1 MKLMDRI
8 RGLDQLQI
16 TILTVL
22 VNAVISIVILAFYIY
37 QGLTSDYFGYSDD
50 YFEGAPASYGN
61 LVFDILA
68 AVFMA
73 VVIFLI
79 ALAITKRQS
88 RFLLAAVIFI
98 LTSIFLLQASYSF
111 LSSVVICSFGYYYL
125 KKEERDP
132 NYQQSKRYLLKTAF
146 SVYILDIIFYTIP
159 LGGYLFDT
167 IQSTVTPDLSG
178 YEIDGEVPDWV
189 LWGTEPANAGINV
202 LGLALFVIP
211 FILLLIATVFMHR
224 AMKGQGN
231 ISSKLG
237 ATMFLLYPLTLT
249 ISLGELYS
257 FILAMSLPEVLL
269 SIYILFRRESRTGDL
284 PVEKATDANN
294 S

>member
-1 MKLMDRI
+1 MKFKERI
-8 RGLDQLQI
+8 RSCDQLQI

-22 VNAVISIVILAFYIY
+22 VSAVISLGILAFYIY

-50 YFEGAPASYGN
+50 YFEGVPASYGN

-73 VVIFLI
+73 VVVFLI

-189 LWGTEPANAGINV
+189 LWGTEPANAGVNV
-202 LGLALFVIP
+202 LELALIVIP
-211 FILLLIATVFMHR
+211 FILLLIAAVFMYR

-249 ISLGELYS
+249 ISWGELDS
-257 FILAMSLPEVLL
+257 LVLALSLPEVLL
-269 SIYILFRRESRTGDL
+269 SIYILFRREPKTGDL
-284 PVEKATDANN
+284 TVEKATVANN